1 MTGFQH
7 LQRAEQWGAVA
18 QAEMEAA
25 AAGPAVTDRVRAAL
39 TIAQLEYLAAIA
51 NLLYENRPQSA
62 PPSTE

>member
-18 QAEMEAA
+18 QTEMEATES
-25 AAGPAVTDRVRAAL
+25 GPAVTDRVRAAI

-51 NLLYENRPQSA
+51 NFLYESRPQPPESA
-62 PPSTE
+62 S